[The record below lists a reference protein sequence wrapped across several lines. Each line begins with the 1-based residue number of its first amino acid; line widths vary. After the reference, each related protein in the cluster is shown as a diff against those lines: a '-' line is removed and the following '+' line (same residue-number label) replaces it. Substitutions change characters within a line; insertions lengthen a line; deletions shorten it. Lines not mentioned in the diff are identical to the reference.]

1 MDLKG
6 AKELLHIQAWL
17 VDAARERPAGVGGLA
32 TRAL

>member
-17 VDAARERPAGVGGLA
+17 DAYLA
-32 TRAL
+32 APSFRRLETRS